1 MSQINKHFFAVIVLL
16 ATNSC
21 YAESSSNDVI
31 QANNQSSAVNG
42 NSIND
47 FRDRAQNPL
56 SPQYSVPLKYAY
68 HGGADNGGSV
78 SIGSIQPI
86 IPVSLGSWN
95 MINQLSLNF
104 IGTSGG
110 VHGIAELPEPY
121 AGSGAAGLG
130 DTTFT
135 SLFSPVNSGN
145 VSWGIG
151 PTFVFPTDTLF
162 SSTEDRRSRQ
172 LGSGKFSAG
181 PSAMVVTQFKPW
193 VLGLNVKQIWSIFG
207 NNSRQSVS
215 QMELKPFVNYNLS
228 NGWYVL
234 SDMDMV
240 ANWNSD
246 NNSNQSWTVPVGG
259 GVGKV
264 VAVGK
269 DAINIRAE
277 SYYNAI
283 RPDRGSE
290 WSANL
295 TVQYLF
301 AK

>member
-1 MSQINKHFFAVIVLL
+1 MSQINKHFFTVVVLL
-16 ATNSC
+16 ATHPC
-21 YAESSSNDVI
+21 YAESPSNDVM
-31 QANNQSSAVNG
+31 QANVING
-42 NSIND
+42 NSINE

-56 SPQYSVPLKYAY
+56 SPHYSVPLNYAY

-104 IGTSGG
+104 IGTTGG
-110 VHGIAELPEPY
+110 VQGIAQLPEPY

-135 SLFSPVNSGN
+135 SLFSPVHSGD

-151 PTFVFPTDTLF
+151 STVVFPTDTLF

-172 LGSGKFSAG
+172 LGSGKFSIG
-181 PSAMVVTQFKPW
+181 PSVMIVTQPKPW
-193 VLGLNVKQIWSIFG
+193 SLGLNVKQIWSVLG
-207 NNSRQSVS
+207 NDSRHSIS

-228 NGWYVL
+228 DGWYVL

-240 ANWNSD
+240 ANWNRD
-246 NNSNQSWTVPVGG
+246 NNQGWTVPVGG

-264 VAVGK
+264 MAVGK

-277 SYYNAI
+277 SYYNPI
-283 RPDRGSE
+283 RPDKSPD
-290 WSANL
+290 WSANV

>member
-1 MSQINKHFFAVIVLL
+1 MSQINKHFFAVVVLL
-16 ATNSC
+16 ASNSC
-21 YAESSSNDVI
+21 YAESSSNEVM
-31 QANNQSSAVNG
+31 QANNQSSAING
-42 NSIND
+42 SSINH

-56 SPQYSVPLKYAY
+56 SPHYSVPINYVY
-68 HGGADNGGSV
+68 HGGADNGGV

-86 IPVSLGSWN
+86 IPVLLGSWN
-95 MINQLSLNF
+95 VINQLSLNF
-104 IGTSGG
+104 IGTAGG
-110 VHGIAELPEPY
+110 VQGIVELPEPY

-135 SLFSPVNSGN
+135 SLFSPVSSGN
-145 VSWGIG
+145 VSWGFG

-172 LGSGKFSAG
+172 LGSGKFSIG
-181 PSAMVVTQFKPW
+181 PSAMLVTQPKPW
-193 VLGLNVKQIWSIFG
+193 SLGLNVKQIWSVLG
-207 NNSRQSVS
+207 NDSRRSVS

-228 NGWYVL
+228 DGWYVL

-240 ANWNSD
+240 ANWNRD
-246 NNSNQSWTVPVGG
+246 NNQGWTVPVGG

-277 SYYNAI
+277 SYYNPI
-283 RPDRGSE
+283 RSDKSPD
-290 WSANL
+290 WSANV